1 MFIIVSGKGK
11 QENGNNN
18 KTKNKTI
25 GEENST
31 MPTRRGD
38 STRVLEVKKTTAP
51 STMPDPS
58 NLDIRVG
65 MIVKV
70 WPHPESEKLWCE
82 EIDIG
87 EKVPR
92 VVLSGLRAHYK
103 EEELMEAKVVV
114 LTK

>member
-1 MFIIVSGKGK
+1 
-11 QENGNNN
+11 
-18 KTKNKTI
+18 
-25 GEENST
+25 
-31 MPTRRGD
+31 
-38 STRVLEVKKTTAP
+38 
-51 STMPDPS
+51 MPDPS

-103 EEELMEAKVVV
+103 EEELMGAKVAV
-114 LTK
+114 LAK